1 MYAPVRKPLA
11 KIKIQMIKYYE
22 ILQVDSSISN
32 NDLRARMMV
41 IADQFHPNSPKNNS
55 NSFDEFI
62 NSFVA
67 FDILLNP
74 TYCLIIRRIERSQSI
89 GVKLELLYNEI
100 SILENAEKE
109 SRHKAETL
117 AKGSLED
124 FKELYKPDFLMNF
137 LRMLFRFGT

>member
-1 MYAPVRKPLA
+1 
-11 KIKIQMIKYYE
+11 
-22 ILQVDSSISN
+22 
-32 NDLRARMMV
+32 
-41 IADQFHPNSPKNNS
+41 
-55 NSFDEFI
+55 
-62 NSFVA
+62 
-67 FDILLNP
+67 
-74 TYCLIIRRIERSQSI
+74 
-89 GVKLELLYNEI
+89 LLYNEI